1 MAAYMLLR
9 DQAAGGIMQD
19 IRLALRRFSR
29 SPGLWVAVIVSIGL
43 GVGANATI
51 FSIVSSFLLR
61 PPAVGE
67 SAALLSVFTTRHG
80 DCCGNNLSWPLFNDL
95 RDQARSFSGLTAFY
109 PSMPT
114 SIGGSSE
121 PVRVWGALAEFNY
134 FDVNQIQ
141 MALGRGFHR
150 DEEDAPVVILSYHL
164 WANRFGADPAIIGK
178 AVNVSGHS
186 FTVIGVAP
194 ASFRGLDIYTSDLW
208 VPLGNKE
215 LLMPRM
221 GNRSRSNTWLEVV
234 GRLAPGV
241 TSTQAAAELN
251 RIAQRLAQTYP
262 ETEKDSGFRL
272 EAAGS
277 LPPDEKA
284 GLIGFLSALSA
295 VAFLV
300 LCIACVNVVN
310 LLLAQAFA
318 RQQEMAVR
326 LSLGAQ
332 RRQLLRQM
340 LVEST
345 LLALGGGVFGL
356 GLCLWGTSA
365 LSAFHLPIPL
375 PIDLS
380 VRMDWKVLAYTFG
393 LSVGTGLLIGAA
405 PAWAASRPVIAKAIK
420 GEEAFAHR
428 ERRWS
433 LRNAL
438 VVSQVFLSLVLLCAT
453 GLFLRSLQSASKID
467 IGFRSR
473 DILLMNIDPQLNGY
487 STTRTTQFVDEVRRR
502 VSSLPGVLSVTFVDP
517 VPLSMDGRWDD
528 FHDATRPTTAS
539 KVVDLYMVTPGFFR
553 TMGIAQL
560 SGRDFGNETA
570 NAPKVAIV
578 NQSFVKQFFGGRNAI
593 GERVTGTGAT
603 YEIVGVVKDSR
614 SRTLGEDSRPILYRS
629 LAQDIGRD
637 PDFRGVSLV
646 VETQGNAAAMEAT
659 VRNKV
664 HALDPAMAIFNAETM
679 EEHLRNALVLPR
691 LAGTL
696 FAVFGITGLI
706 LTVLGLYGIMTYT
719 VSRRTREIGIRL
731 ALGAQIGSVQR
742 MVARQYLFLVFVAI
756 ALGLPCA
763 LALSKFATSILYGI
777 HPHDAFTFTAIPLFL
792 ATVALLACWIPAR
805 RIARVDPQKALR
817 YE

>member
-1 MAAYMLLR
+1 MR
-9 DQAAGGIMQD
+9 DV
-19 IRLALRRFSR
+19 RLALRRFSKSR
-29 SPGLWVAVIVSIGL
+29 GLCFAVIVSIGL

-51 FSIVSSFLLR
+51 FSIVNSFLLR

-67 SAALLSVFTTRHG
+67 PAKLVSVFTTRHG

-134 FDVNQIQ
+134 FDVNQVQ
-141 MALGRGFHR
+141 MAFGRGFHR
-150 DEEDAPVVILSYHL
+150 DEEDAPVVVLSYHL
-164 WANRFGADPAIIGK
+164 WWNHFGADPAIIGK
-178 AVNVSGHS
+178 PVNVAGHS

-194 ASFRGLDIYTSDLW
+194 SSFRGLDIYTSDLW

-221 GNRSRSNTWLEVV
+221 GDRSRTNTWLEVA

-241 TSTQAAAELN
+241 TSTQAAVELN
-251 RIAQRLAQTYP
+251 GIAQRLARSYP
-262 ETEKDSGFRL
+262 ATEKDSGFRL

-284 GLIGFLSALSA
+284 GLIGFLSALSG

-300 LCIACVNVVN
+300 LCIACANVMN

-326 LSLGAQ
+326 LSLGAR

-340 LVEST
+340 LAEST

-380 VRMDWKVLAYTFG
+380 VRIDCKVLAYTFG
-393 LSVGTGLLIGAA
+393 LSVGTGLLIGVA
-405 PAWAASRPVIAKAIK
+405 PAWAASRPAIAKAIK
-420 GEEAFAHR
+420 GEEAFAYR

-438 VVSQVFLSLVLLCAT
+438 VLSQIFLSLVLLCAT
-453 GLFLRSLQSASKID
+453 GLFLRSLQSASSID

-473 DILLMNIDPQLNGY
+473 GILLMNIDPQLNGY
-487 STTRTTQFVDEVRRR
+487 STERSTQFVDELRRR
-502 VSSLPGVLSVTFVDP
+502 VGSLPGVLSVAFVDP

-528 FHDATRPTTAS
+528 FHLASQSGSTAPD

-560 SGRDFGNETA
+560 SGRDFANETA
-570 NAPKVAIV
+570 DAPKVAIV

-593 GERVTGTGAT
+593 GQRVTGTGAT

-614 SRTLGEDSRPILYRS
+614 SRTLGENLRPILYRS

-646 VETQGNAAAMEAT
+646 VETHGNPAAMESA
-659 VRNKV
+659 VRNQI
-664 HALDPAMAIFNAETM
+664 HTLDPAMAIFNAETM
-679 EEHLRNALVLPR
+679 EEHLRDALVLPR

-696 FAVFGITGLI
+696 FGVFGITGLI
-706 LTVLGLYGIMTYT
+706 LTALGLYGIMAYT

-742 MVARQYLFLVFVAI
+742 LVARQYLLLAFIAI

-763 LALSKFATSILYGI
+763 LALAKFATSILYGV
-777 HPHDAFTFTAIPLFL
+777 HPHDTLTFTAVPLFL

-805 RIARVDPQKALR
+805 RIARIDPQKALR

>member
-1 MAAYMLLR
+1 
-9 DQAAGGIMQD
+9 MQD
-19 IRLALRRFSR
+19 IQLAVRRFSK
-29 SPGLWVAVIVSIGL
+29 SPSFFFAVIVSIGL
-43 GVGANATI
+43 GIGANATI

-67 SAALLSVFTTRHG
+67 PATLVSLFTTKHG

-95 RDQARSFSGLTAFY
+95 RGQARSFSGLTAFY

-134 FDVNQIQ
+134 FDVNEIR

-150 DEEDAPVVILSYHL
+150 DEEDLPVVVLSYHL
-164 WANRFGADPAIIGK
+164 WSDRFAADPGILGK
-178 AVNVSGHS
+178 AVNVSGHP

-194 ASFRGLDIYTSDLW
+194 SSFRGLDIYTSDLW

-215 LLMPRM
+215 LLMPKM
-221 GNRSRSNTWLEVV
+221 GDRSRTNTWLEVA

-241 TSTQAAAELN
+241 TSMQAAAELN
-251 RIAQRLAQTYP
+251 GIAQRLAQSYP
-262 ETEKDSGFRL
+262 ATEKDLGFQL
-272 EAAGS
+272 QAAGS

-284 GLIGFLSALSA
+284 GLAGFLSALSV

-300 LCIACVNVVN
+300 LCIGCANVVN
-310 LLLAQAFA
+310 LLMAQAFA
-318 RQQEMAVR
+318 RQREMAVR
-326 LSLGAQ
+326 LSLGA
-332 RRQLLRQM
+332 RRSQLMRQM

-345 LLALGGGVFGL
+345 LLALGGGVFGF

-365 LSAFHLPIPL
+365 LSAFRLPIPL
-375 PIDLS
+375 PIDLT
-380 VRMDWKVLAYTFG
+380 VGIDWKVLAYTFG
-393 LSVGTGLLIGAA
+393 MSVGTGLLIGVA

-420 GEEAFAHR
+420 GEEAFANR

-438 VVSQVFLSLVLLCAT
+438 VFSQVFLSLVLLCAT
-453 GLFLRSLQSASKID
+453 ALFLRSLQSASNID

-473 DILLMNIDPQLNGY
+473 GILLMNIDPQLNGY
-487 STTRTTQFVDEVRRR
+487 STARTAQFVDELRRR
-502 VSSLPGVLSVTFVDP
+502 VGSLPGVRSVAFVDP

-528 FHDATRPTTAS
+528 FHVEPQSDSTKPDR
-539 KVVDLYMVTPGFFR
+539 VVDLYMITPGFFQ

-560 SGRDFGNETA
+560 SGRDFAYEIA
-570 NAPKVAIV
+570 DAPKVAIV
-578 NQSFVKQFFGGRNAI
+578 NQTFVKQFFGDKNAI
-593 GERVTGTGAT
+593 GQRVTGTGAT
-603 YEIVGVVKDSR
+603 YEIVGVVKNSR
-614 SRTLGEDSRPILYRS
+614 SRTLGEALRPILYRS

-646 VETQGNAAAMEAT
+646 VQTQGSPAAMETA
-659 VRNKV
+659 VRNQI

-679 EEHLRNALVLPR
+679 EEHLRDALVLPR

-696 FAVFGITGLI
+696 FGVFGITGLI
-706 LTVLGLYGIMTYT
+706 LTAVGLYGIMAYT

-731 ALGAQIGSVQR
+731 ALGAQIGAVQR
-742 MVARQYLFLVFVAI
+742 LVVRQHLLLASIAI
-756 ALGLPCA
+756 MLGLPCA
-763 LALSKFATSILYGI
+763 LALAKFATSILYGV
-777 HPHDAFTFTAIPLFL
+777 HPHDPLTFVAVPLFL
-792 ATVALLACWIPAR
+792 AAVALLACWIPAR
-805 RIARVDPQKALR
+805 RIARVDPQEALR